1 MNTLKYL
8 SETNQ
13 FKKEQGYFKHMA
25 GHIHSWNKKRKKKVT
40 AKHNWARFILKLCQV
55 KWGHAK
61 TLMAGIFHH
70 LIFSKISAVK
80 MYSSINRQP

>member
-40 AKHNWARFILKLCQV
+40 AKHN
-55 KWGHAK
+55 
-61 TLMAGIFHH
+61 
-70 LIFSKISAVK
+70 
-80 MYSSINRQP
+80 